1 MIVILLGAPGVGK
14 GTQAKKIVNHFHIPQ
29 ISTGDILRKEVRENT
44 ELGRKVSKIMES
56 GELVPDDLILEIIE
70 KRITLPDCKDGFIL
84 DGFPR
89 TIPQAKGL
97 HSLLNEL
104 NLPAPIVIEI
114 FAPDEEIIRRLT
126 SRRVCSNCGK
136 DYNLNLNP
144 PPPDGKCVICG
155 GKIVQREDDNEKTVR
170 QRLKVYRKETQP
182 LIDYYN
188 NKHQFHRLDGQES
201 IDDLFRNIKEI
212 LK

>member
-14 GTQAKKIVNHFHIPQ
+14 GTQAKRIVNHFHVPQ

-44 ELGRKVSKIMES
+44 ELGKKVSKIMES
-56 GELVPDDLILEIIE
+56 GELVPDDLILEIIQ
-70 KRITLPDCKDGFIL
+70 KRITLPDCQDGFIL

-89 TIPQAKGL
+89 TIPQAEGL
-97 HSLLNEL
+97 DKLLYEL
-104 NLPAPIVIEI
+104 SLPAPVVIEI
-114 FAPDEEIIRRLT
+114 YAPDEEIIRRLT

-144 PPPDGKCVICG
+144 PPPDGKCTICG

-170 QRLKVYRKETQP
+170 QRLKVYRKETKP

-201 IDDLFRNIKEI
+201 IDVLFSQIKEI
-212 LK
+212 LE